1 MRLNSTK
8 ILNISITTSSRQII
22 LEEIQKYLTRV
33 PNPKSQITKKDA
45 KPLVIVTPNPEQI
58 VLASKNQQFAGL
70 LNQADI
76 SLPDGI
82 GVVWANRIL
91 DKSSN
96 NSDYRETLRQI
107 QGVGF
112 MEDLVALA
120 AKEGVT
126 TALIGGRGGLAVKA
140 LECLRQK
147 HSGLKGW
154 GEDGPEL
161 EVKSDLLH
169 RSAGRA
175 SVTSCLSLIAS
186 PGREEEYIEQ
196 LATRIKETN
205 VKFVFVGLGA
215 PKQEFL
221 IEGLASSLSL
231 SAYQCVFMAVGGSFD
246 EVAGRVQRSP
256 DVVNALGVKWLW
268 RLVHEPWRWRRQ
280 LALITFVLLV
290 LREKMK

>member
-22 LEEIQKYLTRV
+22 LEEIQKYLRQV
-33 PNPKSQITKKDA
+33 PNHKSRITKKDA

-58 VLASKNQQFAGL
+58 VLASKNQQFADL

-82 GVVWANRIL
+82 GVVWADRFL
-91 DKSSN
+91 KSQTAN
-96 NSDYRETLRQI
+96 LTEQTIKGQI

-112 MEDLVALA
+112 MEDLVELA

-147 HSGLKGW
+147 YSGLRGW

-161 EVKSDLLH
+161 EVKSDPR
-169 RSAGRA
+169 RSGSRA
-175 SVTSCLSLIAS
+175 SVTSRLSLIAP

-196 LATRIKETN
+196 LATRIIETN

-221 IEGLASSLSL
+221 IESLASSLSF
-231 SAYQCVFMAVGGSFD
+231 SAYHCVVMAVGGSFD
-246 EVAGRVQRSP
+246 EITGRVPRAP
-256 DVVNALGVKWLW
+256 DAVNALGFKWLW

-280 LALITFVLLV
+280 LALIIFVMLI
-290 LREKMK
+290 LREKLK